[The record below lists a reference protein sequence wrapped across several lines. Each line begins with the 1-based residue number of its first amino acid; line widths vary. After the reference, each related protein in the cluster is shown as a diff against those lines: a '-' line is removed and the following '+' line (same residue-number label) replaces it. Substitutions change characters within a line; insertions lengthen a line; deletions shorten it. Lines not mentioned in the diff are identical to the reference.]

1 MSTGAAISMG
11 IAEAE
16 KIIVVLAIAM
26 QETVMVP
33 MVGSA

>member
-1 MSTGAAISMG
+1 MG